1 MPCPRT
7 RQKEADVVD
16 IEQALARLGI
26 VGNLYKV
33 YRAAIELG
41 DVPVARVI
49 ERCGLPK
56 ATVYGALTRLEQE
69 GLIADWGQPGKRR
82 VVAYDPA
89 ILLEQLEARRQMLGE
104 MLPQLRSLYNAAKG
118 KPGIRFYEGL
128 DGVEKA
134 LWDSL
139 TTTSGEMYCTFAMAE
154 IIEVPGLARMADF
167 QAERLARGIDMKVM
181 RSRGLDRQDIWS
193 CSRAE
198 RRELRFSPDN
208 AVLAMTMLI
217 YDTRVAVVSSS
228 KESYGL
234 VIESGEFSSLLRT
247 MFMSV
252 WAISERVPFIEDL
265 RDDSNDRD
273 SGGRQ
278 IHEPSRT

>member
-1 MPCPRT
+1 
-7 RQKEADVVD
+7 VD
-16 IEQALARLGI
+16 IEQAMARLGI

-41 DVPVARVI
+41 DVPVAQVI
-49 ERCGLPK
+49 ERSGLPK

-139 TTTSGEMYCTFAMAE
+139 TTTSGEMYCTFAMAK
-154 IIEVPGLARMADF
+154 IMEVPGLARMAHF
-167 QAERLARGIDMKVM
+167 QRERLARGIDMKVL
-181 RSRGLDRQDIWS
+181 RSRDQDRQGIWS

-208 AVLAMTMLI
+208 AVLGMTMLI

-234 VIESGEFSSLLRT
+234 VIESEEFSSLLRT

-265 RDDSNDRD
+265 QNDGND
-273 SGGRQ
+273 GESGGRK
-278 IHEPSRT
+278 IHERSRS

>member
-1 MPCPRT
+1 M
-7 RQKEADVVD
+7 ALHVD
-16 IEQALARLGI
+16 IEKALARLGI
-26 VGNLYKV
+26 VGNLYEV
-33 YRAAIELG
+33 YRAALELG
-41 DVPVARVI
+41 DVPVARIV
-49 ERCGLPK
+49 ERTGLPK
-56 ATVYGALTRLEQE
+56 ATVYGALTRLEQD

-104 MLPQLRSLYNAAKG
+104 MLPQLRSLYNGAKG

-139 TTTSGEMYCTFAMAE
+139 TTNTGEMYCTFAMAE
-154 IIEVPGLARMADF
+154 IMEIPGLKRMADF
-167 QAERLARGIDMKVM
+167 QSERLARGIDMKVL
-181 RSRGLDRQDIWS
+181 RSRQHDRKGIWQ

-208 AVLAMTMLI
+208 AILAMTMLI
-217 YDTRVAVVSSS
+217 YDTRVAVVSSH

-234 VIESGEFSSLLRT
+234 VIESNEFSSLLRT
-247 MFMSV
+247 MFMSM
-252 WAISERVPFIEDL
+252 WDISERVPFIEDIQ
-265 RDDSNDRD
+265 DDGNDGEP
-273 SGGRQ
+273 GGRK
-278 IHEPSRT
+278 IHEPGVGS

>member
-1 MPCPRT
+1 
-7 RQKEADVVD
+7 VD
-16 IEQALARLGI
+16 IEKALARLGI
-26 VGNLYKV
+26 VGNLYEV
-33 YRAAIELG
+33 YRAALELG
-41 DVPVARVI
+41 DVPVARIV
-49 ERCGLPK
+49 ERTGLPK
-56 ATVYGALTRLEQE
+56 ATVYGALTRLEQD

-104 MLPQLRSLYNAAKG
+104 MLPQLRSLYNGAKG

-139 TTTSGEMYCTFAMAE
+139 TTQSGEMYCTFAMAE
-154 IIEVPGLARMADF
+154 IMEIPGLSRMAHFLD
-167 QAERLARGIDMKVM
+167 ERLNRGIDMKVL
-181 RSRGLDRQDIWS
+181 RSRQHDRKGIWQ

-208 AVLAMTMLI
+208 AILAMTMLI
-217 YDTRVAVVSSS
+217 YDTRVAVVSSH

-234 VIESGEFSSLLRT
+234 VIESNEFSSLLRT
-247 MFMSV
+247 MFMSM
-252 WAISERVPFIEDL
+252 WDISERVPFIEDIQ
-265 RDDSNDRD
+265 DDGNDGER
-273 SGGRQ
+273 GGRR
-278 IHEPSRT
+278 IHEPGVGI